1 MFLRV
6 LLPCVACL
14 VLAGCRT
21 TKDVLNDYEANIS
34 YGKYDAQ
41 MSELTEL
48 SEKADGS
55 QQMWR
60 LMTASS
66 LYLADRR
73 EEAVRQFD
81 LAEDVFRRNDQTS
94 VFAKGTQGTL
104 AMLGND
110 KSFDYDGGGLDRVFT
125 CVYRAID
132 FMTLGNRDNARVE
145 FNRALQY
152 QSNWLFDR
160 KRDIAAAEDKMRSDV
175 SAYQRQQKTK
185 AQDHSATVNGALAN
199 ASFAASIRQNTGYDP
214 ATSGNV
220 DQLPQAAY
228 CNAYA
233 THLAGV
239 FRWLNGDG
247 GRDELK
253 LAAALKPSSQIL
265 ARDFAECDKGV
276 RPQNQ
281 VWIWVEDGLCPV
293 REEWRLDLPLVLMP
307 FVGRYLPYAG
317 MALPVLRMR
326 NNAANSWTAS
336 VGGIVAPFLE
346 VEDVDRLVRTEYDV
360 YMSGALPREIT
371 RAVVKAGVQVAL
383 GVTADNVDDS
393 NTRMALKLS
402 QYAAAAWAASTVGA
416 DIRSWTAL
424 PKRVLALRLDRPK
437 DGRMQLQSD
446 AQPILLNLPE
456 GNSLVF
462 VRRTSSSA
470 SAVVKVA
477 SWR

>member
-14 VLAGCRT
+14 ALVGCRT

-41 MSELTEL
+41 MPELTEL

-60 LMTASS
+60 LMAASS

-73 EEAVRQFD
+73 EEAIRQFD
-81 LAEDVFRRNDQTS
+81 LAEEVFRRNDQTS
-94 VFAKGTQGTL
+94 VFARGTQGTL

-132 FMTLGNRDNARVE
+132 FMALGNKDYARVE

-152 QSNWLFDR
+152 QSNWLYDR
-160 KRDIAAAEDKMRSDV
+160 KRDIAAAEKKMRSDV
-175 SAYQRQQKTK
+175 VTYQRQQKTRV
-185 AQDHSATVNGALAN
+185 QDHSVTVKKALVN
-199 ASFAASIRQNTGYDP
+199 TSFATSIRQNTGYDP
-214 ATSGNV
+214 ATSGNFG
-220 DQLPQAAY
+220 QLPQTAY

-253 LAAALKPSSQIL
+253 LAAALKPNSQIL

-281 VWIWVEDGLCPV
+281 VWIWVEDGLCPT
-293 REEWRLDLPLVLMP
+293 REEWRLDLPLDLMP

-326 NNAANSWTAS
+326 NNAASSWTVSACG
-336 VGGIVAPFLE
+336 VVAPFLE
-346 VEDVDRLVRTEYDV
+346 IEDVDRLVRTEYDV

-383 GVTADNVDDS
+383 GVTADSVDDG

-402 QYAAAAWAASTVGA
+402 QYAAAVWAASTVGA

-424 PKRVLALRLDRPK
+424 PKRVLALRLDRPV
-437 DGRMQLQSD
+437 DGRIQMQSD
-446 AQPILLNLPE
+446 AQPILLDLPE

-462 VRRTSSSA
+462 VRRTSSA
-470 SAVVKVA
+470 ANAVVKVVT
-477 SWR
+477 WK

>member
-1 MFLRV
+1 MFLRF
-6 LLPCVACL
+6 LLPCAAWLAL
-14 VLAGCRT
+14 VGCRT

-48 SEKADGS
+48 AEKADGS

-66 LYLADRR
+66 LYLADRK
-73 EEAVRQFD
+73 EEAIRQFD
-81 LAEDVFRRNDQTS
+81 LAEDVFRKNDQTS
-94 VFAKGTQGTL
+94 VFAKGAQGTL

-132 FMTLGNRDNARVE
+132 FMALGNKGNARVE

-160 KRDIAAAEDKMRSDV
+160 KRDIAAAEKKLRADV
-175 SAYQRQQKTK
+175 STYQRQQNTK
-185 AQDHSATVNGALAN
+185 AQDHSATVKGALAN
-199 ASFAASIRQNTGYDP
+199 ASFAASIRRNTGYDH

-220 DQLPQAAY
+220 DQLPQSAY

-253 LAAALKPSSQIL
+253 LAAALKPRSQIL
-265 ARDFAECDKGV
+265 ARDFAECDKGA

-281 VWIWVEDGLCPV
+281 VWIWVEDGLCPT

-336 VGGIVAPFLE
+336 AGGVVAPFQE

-383 GVTADNVDDS
+383 GVTADNVDDG
-393 NTRMALKLS
+393 NTRLALKLS

-416 DIRSWTAL
+416 DLRSWTAL
-424 PKRVLALRLDRPK
+424 PKRVLAVRLDRPK
-437 DGRMQLQSD
+437 DGRLQVQSD
-446 AQPILLNLPE
+446 AQPILLDLPE

-462 VRRTSSSA
+462 IRRTSSA
-470 SAVVKVA
+470 ANAVVKVA
-477 SWR
+477 TCR